1 MIAFAPFMSS
11 QDDLSRAYI
20 DAFEFARESR
30 RIEGMI
36 PVASLERLADR
47 LIEPTGAL
55 RCRIDGERDRQGS
68 YLRVDVVGMLALRC
82 ERCLG
87 TMEFPL
93 HVRNRLRLM
102 KPGAEWPED
111 DLEDDGADA
120 VEAAKEM
127 FLLPVV
133 EDEVL
138 LALPFAPRHEACD
151 GLAAMK
157 KDQASSPFSVL
168 AKLKK

>member
-82 ERCLG
+82 ERCNCCR
-87 TMEFPL
+87 
-93 HVRNRLRLM
+93 HS
-102 KPGAEWPED
+102 
-111 DLEDDGADA
+111 
-120 VEAAKEM
+120 
-127 FLLPVV
+127 
-133 EDEVL
+133 
-138 LALPFAPRHEACD
+138 APR
-151 GLAAMK
+151 G
-157 KDQASSPFSVL
+157 
-168 AKLKK
+168 

>member
-36 PVASLERLADR
+36 PVANLERLADR

-120 VEAAKEM
+120 VLERRDDSAAVGRGGKGDV
-127 FLLPVV
+127 P
-133 EDEVL
+133 
-138 LALPFAPRHEACD
+138 APRGRGRGFA
-151 GLAAMK
+151 GAAVCT
-157 KDQASSPFSVL
+157 AP
-168 AKLKK
+168 